1 MQVRSYLG
9 TCSQTLELVQPS
21 EGPLDDP
28 ADLAEPGAMRG
39 ASAGNHR
46 GDPLFAKQVSVL
58 VVVVASVGEQP
69 AGPIPRPA
77 PPASKP
83 APVRTAATGGAWK
96 VQLGAFRSR
105 ANAETQ
111 WTRVRAKL
119 GGASPAYVASG
130 GGQEGMV
137 GLAPSLLVDARP
149 MLAFAVRW
157 LEAHAGAIR

>member
-77 PPASKP
+77 PPASNTGDRLDERHQLSDVVAVSADQRHRKRGSV
-83 APVRTAATGGAWK
+83 PVDDH
-96 VQLGAFRSR
+96 
-105 ANAETQ
+105 
-111 WTRVRAKL
+111 
-119 GGASPAYVASG
+119 
-130 GGQEGMV
+130 MV
-137 GLAPSLLVDARP
+137 LA
-149 MLAFAVRW
+149 
-157 LEAHAGAIR
+157 AGAAAIDR